1 MADLNQNARPVS
13 TRMGGRF
20 DPDFTPAAH
29 LHEDGLQFAE
39 DGAPDDEAML
49 APQHCL
55 EATATA
61 TRILG
66 ALQRPLNVEGE
77 AVVASVSIGVA
88 LNGQEITTR
97 QKLIKGA
104 DAAMYAAKQERGGR
118 WQLFQAPRPRLVRR

>member
-1 MADLNQNARPVS
+1 RLQRCVRDVDDRGPGPGVDEFVVL
-13 TRMGGRF
+13 
-20 DPDFTPAAH
+20 
-29 LHEDGLQFAE
+29 LEDIGSA
-39 DGAPDDEAML
+39 G
-49 APQHCL
+49 

-104 DAAMYAAKQERGGR
+104 DAAMYAAKQEGGGR
-118 WQLFQAPRPRLVRR
+118 WQLFEAPGPRRVRR